1 MLFLALV
8 TTPANA
14 QSPMERL
21 KKLAAD
27 GQVQNDIMV
36 FFGEIDRAS
45 SSFGGGG
52 LRNQSQASNHAIVVV
67 AALRTT
73 VLRTRG

>member
-1 MLFLALV
+1 MLFLALL

-14 QSPMERL
+14 QSPMERFE
-21 KKLAAD
+21 KLAAD
-27 GQVQNDIMV
+27 GQVQSDVMV

-52 LRNQSQASNHAIVVV
+52 SRHQSQASTHAMSWSQRY
-67 AALRTT
+67 ARRSACSWQ
-73 VLRTRG
+73 